1 MKIVLATLPCA
12 VLLDA
17 ETLVSVEAEVGALVV
32 VVMVVLGK
40 TDQIRLDYVS
50 NTKVSWIQ

>member
-12 VLLDA
+12 VLLDV
-17 ETLVSVEAEVGALVV
+17 ETLVSVDAEVGSLV

-40 TDQIRLDYVS
+40 TD
-50 NTKVSWIQ
+50 